1 VKTYDVLIVGG
12 GLAGASLALALKPL
26 GLSLA
31 VVETLSPETRRAS
44 PAGDRALALALG
56 SVEIFRKLSV
66 WDKAAAKAVPIHHIH
81 VSDRGHFGKT
91 RLHATELGVEALGY
105 VIPARELEQAVLETC
120 AHRAVDF
127 ICPAEVTG
135 LKVLE
140 NRVEIRLKSDR
151 ETWRCQARLVVAADG
166 GNSKVR
172 QWMGIGQRVQ
182 DYGQVALVSTVECEK
197 PHRYTAY
204 ERFTS
209 SGPLALL
216 PLAKRRCALIWSQE
230 TQQARKLQ
238 SLPSPE
244 MEARL
249 QQAFGWK
256 LGALGLAAPLRAFP
270 LRLIRAERLFGE
282 RVVIVGNAAH
292 QLHPVA
298 GQGFNLG
305 LRDVMVLA
313 GFLEEQQRRG
323 GDPGAFTLLERY
335 AKARVRD
342 HDRVIGFSDGLIR
355 WFSLSTSF
363 SALGR
368 NLGLLALDHLPPLKR
383 RFSYQAMG
391 MDQESGFL

>member
-31 VVETLSPETRRAS
+31 VVETLSSEARRAS

-56 SVEIFRKLSV
+56 SVEIFRKLAV
-66 WDKAAAKAVPIHHIH
+66 WDKAASKAVPIRHIH

-91 RLHATELGVEALGY
+91 RLHAAELGVEALGY
-105 VIPARELEQAVLETC
+105 VITARELEQAVSEAC
-120 AHRAVDF
+120 EQRSVHF

-135 LKVLE
+135 LTVLG
-140 NRVEIRLKSDR
+140 NWVEVRLKSGR
-151 ETWRCQARLVVAADG
+151 ETWCCQARLVVAADG
-166 GNSKVR
+166 GNSRVR
-172 QWMGIGQRVQ
+172 QWMGISQQVR

-197 PHRYTAY
+197 PHRSTAY

-230 TQQARKLQ
+230 TRQARRLK
-238 SLPSPE
+238 SLSSAE
-244 MEARL
+244 VEAQL

-256 LGALGLAAPLRAFP
+256 LGALRLTAPLRAFP

-282 RVVIVGNAAH
+282 RVALVGNAAH

-313 GFLEEQQRRG
+313 ELLEERRRQG
-323 GDPGAFTLLERY
+323 GDLGAFTLLERY

-355 WFSLSTSF
+355 WFSLATPV

-368 NLGLLALDHLPPLKR
+368 NLGLLALDHLPGLKR

-391 MDQESGFL
+391 MDQKLGFP

>member
-1 VKTYDVLIVGG
+1 MKTYDVLIVGG

-31 VVETLSPETRRAS
+31 VVETLSPQAKRAS

-56 SVEIFRKLSV
+56 SVEIFRQLAV
-66 WDKAAAKAVPIHHIH
+66 WDKASPKAVPIHHIH

-91 RLHATELGVEALGY
+91 RLHAAELGVEALGY
-105 VIPARELEQAVLETC
+105 VIPARELEQAVSEAC
-120 AHRAVDF
+120 ALRSVPF

-135 LKVLE
+135 LKVAG
-140 NRVEIRLKSDR
+140 NWVDVQLKSDR

-166 GNSKVR
+166 GNSRIR

-197 PHRYTAY
+197 PHRFTAY
-204 ERFTS
+204 ERFTR

-230 TQQARKLQ
+230 TRRARRLQA
-238 SLPSPE
+238 LPSVE
-244 MEARL
+244 MVARL

-256 LGALGLAAPLRAFP
+256 LGTLELVAPVRAFP

-305 LRDVMVLA
+305 LRDVMALA
-313 GFLEEQQRRG
+313 ELLEEQRRQG
-323 GDPGAFTLLERY
+323 GDPGALSLLERY
-335 AKARVRD
+335 AEARISD

-355 WFSLSTSF
+355 WFSLTTPVST
-363 SALGR
+363 LGR
-368 NLGLLALDHLPPLKR
+368 NLGLLALDHLPGLKR
-383 RFSYQAMG
+383 RFSYRAMG
-391 MDQESGFL
+391 LDRKPGFP

>member
-1 VKTYDVLIVGG
+1 MKTYDVLIVGG
-12 GLAGASLALALKPL
+12 GLVGASLALALKPL
-26 GLSLA
+26 GLSVA
-31 VVETLSPETRRAS
+31 VVETLSPEARRSS

-66 WDKAAAKAVPIHHIH
+66 WDRAASKAVPIRHIH

-91 RLHATELGVEALGY
+91 RLHADELGVEALGY
-105 VIPARELEQAVLETC
+105 VIPARELEQAVAETC
-120 AHRAVDF
+120 EHRSVPF

-135 LKVLE
+135 LTVLG
-140 NRVEIRLKSDR
+140 NQVEVRLKNDR
-151 ETWRCQARLVVAADG
+151 ETWHCQARLVVAADG
-166 GNSKVR
+166 GNSRVR
-172 QWMGIGQRVQ
+172 QWMGIGQQVR

-197 PHRYTAY
+197 PHQSTAY
-204 ERFTS
+204 ERFTR

-216 PLAKRRCALIWSQE
+216 PLGKRRCALIWSQE
-230 TQQARKLQ
+230 TRQARRLQ
-238 SLPSPE
+238 SLSPTE
-244 MEARL
+244 VEAQL

-256 LGALGLAAPLRAFP
+256 LGALRLTAPLRAFP

-305 LRDVMVLA
+305 LRDVMRLA
-313 GFLEEQQRRG
+313 ELLEEQRHRG

-335 AKARVRD
+335 AEARARD

-355 WFSLSTSF
+355 WFSLATPV

-368 NLGLLALDHLPPLKR
+368 NLGLLALDHLPGFKR
-383 RFSYQAMG
+383 RFSYRAMG
-391 MDQESGFL
+391 VDHEPGFP